1 MSFTTMNRRLAI
13 LSRALERKSTDD
25 VDYALTMVE
34 IKIDSLHGERSATID
49 DLRVWFLE
57 NFDGDIEPHLAY
69 IQTELE
75 GLV

>member
-1 MSFTTMNRRLAI
+1 MSFTTLNRRLAI
-13 LSRALERKSTDD
+13 LRRAVARAETDE
-25 VDYALTMVE
+25 VDLALALVE
-34 IKIDSLHGERSATID
+34 INIDELHSEREPTID